1 MLKGIAGVIGGLV
14 AWFLIATVGNR
25 VLRATW
31 PGYAEVEAS
40 MTFTLG
46 MLLARLVLGSFSS
59 LGAGFVVALITNR
72 NGLAIKSLA
81 GVLLVLFIPVHYSL
95 WERFPTWYH
104 VVFLTSLVVVT
115 LLGAVLYPSRASR
128 KDGGVGSAA

>member
-1 MLKGIAGVIGGLV
+1 MLKGIIGVIGGFV

-46 MLLARLVLGSFSS
+46 MLLARLVLGAFSS
-59 LGAGFVVALITNR
+59 LGAGLVVALITNR
-72 NGLAIKSLA
+72 NGLAIKSLV

-104 VVFLTSLVVVT
+104 LVFLASLVVVT
-115 LLGAVLYPSRASR
+115 LLGAVLYPGRAGR
-128 KDGGVGSAA
+128 KEGGVGNAA